1 MQNQNPITIGNIS
14 LSGRAVLAPMSGVTD
29 VVMRRIASRFG
40 ASMVVSEM
48 VASDEFVLGNEEYR
62 LRAEGSG
69 LDLHVVQIAGCDPR
83 WMGEAAQLAESS
95 GADIIDINM
104 GCPAKRVIGGYA
116 GSALMRDLDLACA
129 LIKATV
135 DAVKIPVTVKMR
147 LGWDHASMNAPEL
160 ARRAQDIGVQ
170 LVTVHGRTRNQ
181 FYKGHADWS
190 AIRKVRDAISIPLV
204 ANGDGT
210 STSDAK
216 DMLLRSGADAVMIG
230 RAALGKPW
238 LIGQIAR
245 GLRDE
250 DDTAPDFAQR
260 RAAAIDHY
268 EGLLSLMGVSI
279 GVKHIRKHIAAY
291 VDDAAQSGHP
301 LPDELRTALLTTE
314 EPKTALAIL
323 ARLYDDVADDV
334 KVRAVA

>member
-1 MQNQNPITIGNIS
+1 MLT
-14 LSGRAVLAPMSGVTD
+14 GRSVLAPMSGVTD

-69 LDLHVVQIAGCDPR
+69 LDLHVVQLAGCEPR
-83 WMGEAAQLAESS
+83 WMGEAAKLAEQS

-104 GCPAKRVIGGYA
+104 GCPAKRVTGGYA
-116 GSALMRDLDLACA
+116 GSALMRDLDHAAA

-135 DAVKIPVTVKMR
+135 EAVKVPVTVKMR

-160 ARRAQDIGVQ
+160 AKRAERLGAKLI
-170 LVTVHGRTRNQ
+170 TVHGRTRNQ
-181 FYKGHADWS
+181 FYKGRADWA
-190 AIRKVRDAISIPLV
+190 AIRKVRDAISIPLI

-210 STSDAK
+210 STDDAK
-216 DMLLRSGADAVMIG
+216 TMLAQSGADAVMIG
-230 RAALGKPW
+230 RAALGRPW

-245 GLRDE
+245 GLRGETDH
-250 DDTAPDFAQR
+250 APQFSER

-268 EGLLSLMGVSI
+268 EGLLALMGVAI
-279 GVKHIRKHIAAY
+279 GVKHVRKHIAAY
-291 VDDAAQSGHP
+291 ADDAAEAGRP
-301 LPDELRTALLTTE
+301 LPHALRQTLLTTE
-314 EPKTALAIL
+314 EPKDALGIL
-323 ARLYDDVADDV
+323 SRLYDEVDDTE
-334 KVRAVA
+334 VRAVA

>member
-1 MQNQNPITIGNIS
+1 MQNMPPLSVGDRI

-29 VVMRRIASRFG
+29 VVMRRIAWRFG

-69 LDLHVVQIAGCDPR
+69 LDLHVVQLAGCEPR
-83 WMGEAAQLAESS
+83 WMGEAAKLAEQS

-104 GCPAKRVIGGYA
+104 GCPAKRVTGGYA
-116 GSALMRDLDLACA
+116 GSALMRDLDHAAA

-135 DAVKIPVTVKMR
+135 DAVQVPVTVKMR

-160 ARRAQDIGVQ
+160 AKRAERLGVR
-170 LVTVHGRTRNQ
+170 LITVHGRTRNQ

-190 AIRKVRDAISIPLV
+190 AIRKTREAISIPLI
-204 ANGDGT
+204 ANGDGA
-210 STSDAK
+210 STDQAK
-216 DMLLRSGADAVMIG
+216 RMLELSGADGVMIG

-245 GLRDE
+245 GLRGE
-250 DDTAPDFAQR
+250 DDAPPEFAER

-268 EGLLSLMGVSI
+268 EGLLALMGVAI
-279 GVKHIRKHIAAY
+279 GVKHVRKHIAAY
-291 VDDAAQSGHP
+291 VDDAAEAGRP
-301 LPDELRTALLTTE
+301 LPQSLRQILLTTE
-314 EPKTALAIL
+314 EPNEALAIL
-323 ARLYDDVADDV
+323 KRLYDEVDDLA
-334 KVRAVA
+334 VRAVA

>member
-1 MQNQNPITIGNIS
+1 MQAPLTIGNRI
-14 LSGRAVLAPMSGVTD
+14 LPGRAVLAPMSGVTD
-29 VVMRRIASRFG
+29 VVMRRIAARFG

-69 LDLHVVQIAGCDPR
+69 LDLHVVQLAGCDPR
-83 WMGEAAQLAESS
+83 WMGEAAKLAEQS

-104 GCPAKRVIGGYA
+104 GCPAKRVTGGYA
-116 GSALMRDLDLACA
+116 GSALMRNLDHAA
-129 LIKATV
+129 SLIQATV
-135 DAVKIPVTVKMR
+135 QAVKIPVTVKMR

-160 ARRAQDIGVQ
+160 ARRAEGLGVK

-190 AIRKVRDAISIPLV
+190 AIHTVRDAISIPLI

-210 STSDAK
+210 STKDAAT
-216 DMLLRSGADAVMIG
+216 MLARSGADAVMIG

-245 GLRDE
+245 GLRGE
-250 DDTAPDFAQR
+250 DDAPPSFADR
-260 RAAAIDHY
+260 RAAAIEHY
-268 EGLLSLMGVSI
+268 EGLLALMGVAI
-279 GVKHIRKHIAAY
+279 GVKHVRKHMAAY
-291 VDDAAQSGHP
+291 VDDAAMSGRA
-301 LPDELRTALLTTE
+301 LPDALRHILLTTE
-314 EPKTALAIL
+314 EPKVALSIL
-323 ARLYDDVADDV
+323 AQLYDVSEPVAE
-334 KVRAVA
+334 RAVA